1 MQAECLE
8 IVCVRC
14 HGKSLRKI
22 SDYLIPTASRQ
33 DSNKLHT
40 FPGKRVTS
48 QTEPNNNAFRG
59 PEASPGLSGWLTV
72 RELQRSI
79 YTSL

>member
-8 IVCVRC
+8 IFCVRR

-22 SDYLIPTASRQ
+22 SDYLIPAASRQ
-33 DSNKLHT
+33 DNNKLDT

-48 QTEPNNNAFRG
+48 QTEPNSNAFRG
-59 PEASPGLSGWLTV
+59 PKTSRGLSGWLTV
-72 RELQRSI
+72 RELQRLI
-79 YTSL
+79 GM